1 VENSSSVGAH
11 APTDEATGQI
21 TMSIE
26 LEKTVDSK
34 TVQRGRALPLPWDRF
49 PWWVLILAIIA
60 LLIILATLFSNGI
73 EGSVDIVQTYAEV
86 FVFVLGGLWLT
97 LQVTL
102 ISYTI
107 ALVIGL
113 IFGLMRVSKNPIL
126 YAVSTLYVEVMRG
139 IPLLVTILY
148 MGFVVTP
155 GLREATGGAI
165 DLRGLPSAII
175 GIAVCYG
182 AYLAE
187 VYRGGI
193 QSIERG
199 QMEAAR
205 SLGMSYMQA
214 MRHVILPQ
222 AIRRILP
229 PLGNDFIAMLKDS
242 SLIAVLALPDLLQM
256 GRLYASRTF
265 RAFEPYNTVAVLYL
279 VMTLILSTLVRI
291 IERKTA
297 IG

>member
-1 VENSSSVGAH
+1 MTVEREQAVEPESLVR
-11 APTDEATGQI
+11 
-21 TMSIE
+21 
-26 LEKTVDSK
+26 
-34 TVQRGRALPLPWDRF
+34 RGRALPISWEELPW
-49 PWWVLILAIIA
+49 WLVVLAIVG
-60 LLIILATLFSNGI
+60 LIILLAALVSRGPAGFV
-73 EGSVDIVQTYAEV
+73 EMAETYLDV
-86 FVFVLGGLWLT
+86 FLFVLEGLKLT
-97 LQVTL
+97 LQVTI
-102 ISYTI
+102 ISYAI
-107 ALVIGL
+107 ALVVGL
-113 IFGLMRVSKNPIL
+113 VFGLMRVRRIPVL
-126 YAVSTLYVEVMRG
+126 YDFATLYVEVMRG

-148 MGFVVTP
+148 MGFVITP
-155 GLREATGGAI
+155 WVRDLTAGVL
-165 DLRGLPSAII
+165 DLRGLPAAVI

-265 RAFEPYNTVAVLYL
+265 RAFEPYNTVAILYL
-279 VMTLILSTLVRI
+279 VMTLILSLLVRAV
-291 IERKTA
+291 ERKTA
-297 IG
+297 IE

>member
-1 VENSSSVGAH
+1 MSDSSSVGAY
-11 APTDEATGQI
+11 APTDEATKQI
-21 TMSIE
+21 AMSVE
-26 LEKTVDSK
+26 LEQTGDSK
-34 TVQRGRALPLPWDRF
+34 KTHRGRALPIPWDRF
-49 PWWVLILAIIA
+49 PWWALILAIAA
-60 LLIILATLFSNGI
+60 LLIVLATLFSQGV
-73 EGSVDIVQTYAEV
+73 EDSADIVKTYTDV
-86 FVFVLGGLWLT
+86 FIFVLDGLGLT
-97 LQVTL
+97 LQVTI
-102 ISYTI
+102 ISYAI
-107 ALVIGL
+107 ALVVGL
-113 IFGLMRVSKNPIL
+113 IFGLMRVSKNPVL

-155 GLREATGGAI
+155 WVRNLTGGAL
-165 DLRGLPSAII
+165 DLRGLPSAIF
-175 GIAVCYG
+175 GIAICYG

-205 SLGMSYMQA
+205 SLGMSYIQS
-214 MRHVILPQ
+214 MRHIILPQ

-265 RAFEPYNTVAVLYL
+265 RAFEPYNTVAILYL
-279 VMTLILSTLVRI
+279 VMTLILSMLVRI
-291 IERKTA
+291 VERKTA

>member
-1 VENSSSVGAH
+1 
-11 APTDEATGQI
+11 
-21 TMSIE
+21 MSIDAE
-26 LEKTVDSK
+26 EIKS
-34 TVQRGRALPLPWDRF
+34 RGKVLPLPWDRF
-49 PWWVLILAIIA
+49 PWWVLIL
-60 LLIILATLFSNGI
+60 LLIGALVILGTMIS
-73 EGSVDIVQTYAEV
+73 EGWAGFLDMVETYAEV
-86 FVFVLGGLWLT
+86 FVFVLSGLKLT
-97 LQVTL
+97 VQVTA
-102 ISYTI
+102 ISYAI

-113 IFGLMRVSKNPIL
+113 MFGLMRVRKTPVIYDL
-126 YAVSTLYVEVMRG
+126 ATLYVEFMRG

-155 GLREATGGAI
+155 LIRDLTGGVL
-165 DLRGLPSAII
+165 DLRGLPAAII

-187 VYRGGI
+187 IYRGGI
-193 QSIERG
+193 ESIERG

-265 RAFEPYNTVAVLYL
+265 RAFEPYNTVAMMYL
-279 VMTLILSTLVRI
+279 VMTLILSLIVRV

-297 IG
+297 IE